1 MARTFTRTMRQSA
14 LAALGLIAA
23 ASLISAAPASAATAN
38 NGRGQ
43 HHGRFGQL
51 YIFKGTVAVAP
62 VAGAPTLQ
70 ITVTGGDR
78 PALRALVGNTVSPLS
93 FTVDSRTSYIAWTA
107 TERGNGPAAT
117 TEDALKVGDPVH
129 LRILANRRAPL
140 AQLLATPVRM
150 VNDFALAQRTSGRL
164 FLFQGRAVA
173 VDTTAKTITIDVQ
186 RGNWFALNAMLGQPT
201 LETFHYDAAT
211 LFISWHRRTPQSF
224 DPSAIQVGDPIML
237 KTRGAFNTPLADLL
251 AAPLWKVND
260 HEPASSTDSASG
272 NMPLES

>member
-1 MARTFTRTMRQSA
+1 MARTFTKTMRRST
-14 LAALGLIAA
+14 LAALSLIAA
-23 ASLISAAPASAATAN
+23 ASLVSATPASAATAN
-38 NGRGQ
+38 HGRGQ
-43 HHGRFGQL
+43 HHARFAQL

-62 VAGAPTLQ
+62 VAGATTLQ
-70 ITVTGGDR
+70 ISVTGGDR

-107 TERGNGPAAT
+107 SERGNGPSAT

-129 LRILANRRAPL
+129 LRILSNRRAPL

-150 VNDFALAQRTSGRL
+150 VNDFAAAQSTTGRL
-164 FLFQGRAVA
+164 FLFQGRAVG

-201 LETFHYDAAT
+201 LETFHYDSAT
-211 LFISWHRRTPQSF
+211 LFISWHRRTPHSF
-224 DPSAIQVGDPIML
+224 DPSAIKVGDPIML
-237 KTRGAFNTPLADLL
+237 KTRGVWNTPLATLL

-260 HEPASSTDSASG
+260 HAPASTANSSGG